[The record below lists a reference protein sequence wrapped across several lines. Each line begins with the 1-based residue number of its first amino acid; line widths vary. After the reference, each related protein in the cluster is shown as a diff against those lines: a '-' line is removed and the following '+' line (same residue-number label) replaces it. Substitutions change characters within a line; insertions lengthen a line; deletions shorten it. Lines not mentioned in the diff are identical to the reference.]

1 MKITRFLKN
10 QNIQSFFCGLLGSLV
25 VFIIF
30 GINYTLTGS
39 LVEWIGAL
47 GTVGAVIVSL
57 WLVFRK
63 EKFNIQLLMKP
74 GNKQE
79 KDNDGETT
87 IILNKSVVIVRAYNA
102 GETTVGISF
111 MGFKSRRL
119 AQKPNEDGYIRS
131 LFEEIK
137 GPDLEF
143 IPPGN
148 PGKEYILESDLL
160 QGIDEKYKEKNGE
173 LILEAVFIDIRG
185 KEHTQ
190 KIIIPKD
197 WK

>member
-1 MKITRFLKN
+1 MKIINFFKN
-10 QNIQSFFCGLLGSLV
+10 QNIQSFLCGLLGGLV

-47 GTVGAVIVSL
+47 GTAGAVIVSL

-63 EKFNIQLLMKP
+63 ERFNIQLLMKS

-79 KDNDGETT
+79 KDNDGVT
-87 IILNKSVVIVRAYNA
+87 IGLNKSAVTVRAYNA
-102 GETTVGISF
+102 GETTVGINF

-143 IPPGN
+143 ISPGN

-190 KIIIPKD
+190 EIIIPKD